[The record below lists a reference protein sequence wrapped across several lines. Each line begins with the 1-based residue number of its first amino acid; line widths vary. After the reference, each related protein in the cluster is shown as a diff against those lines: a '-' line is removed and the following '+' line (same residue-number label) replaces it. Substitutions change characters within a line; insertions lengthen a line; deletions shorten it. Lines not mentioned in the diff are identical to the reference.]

1 MADRP
6 ISRRTF
12 LVVFAAGAA
21 AACAPAQTSA
31 PAAKPTEAPKVA
43 EAAKPAEKAAEKPA
57 AQAAPAAPAA
67 ASGKPFTIVDGA
79 EPNSLDPP
87 IGTAGP
93 IGHAMRGMLEGLV
106 TFNGAMEPVPQ
117 LATEWQSTPDLKT
130 WTFKLRSG
138 VKFHDGTPFN
148 SEAVKFSV
156 MRIMDPEVASTRRSS
171 YEMIEEIQ
179 TPDAQTA
186 VFVLKTPQPDM
197 PALLGDRSAMIV
209 SPTAAQRIGT
219 KEFGRQPVGTGQF
232 VFKDWVP
239 KTRIELA
246 PNPEY
251 WGPKPKV
258 GSLIYR
264 PIPEGAARVAALR
277 TGEADVVMKL
287 PPEDLAMLQSDQ
299 NLTIVSQPSL
309 TQVVGQWQVG
319 KPPFGDVR
327 VRKAANMAIDRE
339 AIVKNVLTGV
349 AEVPRGPAST
359 RLAGAA
365 QLDPIP
371 FDPEAS
377 KRLLAEAGF
386 GDGFSGDFI
395 YISGRWA
402 KDDQVAEVVV
412 NYLSKVGIR
421 LNIKKVEQAEHNAM
435 LAWDPD
441 THNNDMIMPV
451 RTSQYLDYH
460 LYRLY
465 HSAATKANAA
475 QRSGYSNAEV
485 DRLIDEARQS
495 ADPARR
501 NPLYQQ
507 ASKTIWDEHA
517 LPWIVDLSSAMGS
530 RKSATGWEYLPLEEI
545 VVTNAEK
552 A

>member
-1 MADRP
+1 MADRL
-6 ISRRTF
+6 ISRRAL
-12 LVVFAAGAA
+12 LVLFAATAA
-21 AACAPAQTSA
+21 AACAPAQSSA
-31 PAAKPTEAPKVA
+31 PAAKPTEAPKA
-43 EAAKPAEKAAEKPA
+43 APQPPGAAKPAAT
-57 AQAAPAAPAA
+57 AQAAPAAAG
-67 ASGKPFTIVDGA
+67 SGKPFTIVDGA

-106 TFNGAMEPVPQ
+106 TFNGNMEPVPQ
-117 LATEWQSTPDLKT
+117 LATGWESTPDLKT

-186 VFVLKTPQPDM
+186 VFVLKSSQPDM

-209 SPTAAQRIGT
+209 SPTAVEKIGN

-232 VFKDWVP
+232 VFKEWTP

-246 PNPEY
+246 PNPDY

-258 GSLIYR
+258 GSLVYR

-277 TGEADVVMKL
+277 TGEADIVMKL

-299 NLTIVSQPSL
+299 NVTVMIQPSL

-327 VRKAANMAIDRE
+327 VRKAANMAIDRQ

-349 AEVPRGPAST
+349 ADVPRGPAST

-412 NYLSKVGIR
+412 NYLSKVGIK
-421 LNIKKVEQAEHNAM
+421 LNIRKVEQAEHNAM

-441 THNNDMIMPV
+441 THNSDMIMPI

-485 DRLIDEARQS
+485 DRLIEEARKS
-495 ADPARR
+495 ADPAVR

-507 ASKTIWDEHA
+507 ASKIIWEDNA
-517 LPWIVDLSSAMGS
+517 LPWIIDLSSAMGS

>member
-1 MADRP
+1 
-6 ISRRTF
+6 
-12 LVVFAAGAA
+12 
-21 AACAPAQTSA
+21 
-31 PAAKPTEAPKVA
+31 
-43 EAAKPAEKAAEKPA
+43 
-57 AQAAPAAPAA
+57 
-67 ASGKPFTIVDGA
+67 
-79 EPNSLDPP
+79 
-87 IGTAGP
+87 
-93 IGHAMRGMLEGLV
+93 MRGMLEGLV
-106 TFNGAMEPVPQ
+106 TFNDKMEPIPQ
-117 LATEWQSTPDLKT
+117 LATGWESTPDLKT
-130 WTFKLRSG
+130 WMFKLRSG

-186 VFVLKTPQPDM
+186 VFVLKSSQPDM

-209 SPTAAQRIGT
+209 SPTAVQKIGN
-219 KEFGRQPVGTGQF
+219 KEFGRQAVGTGQF
-232 VFKDWVP
+232 VFKEWTP

-246 PNPEY
+246 PNPDY

-258 GSLIYR
+258 GSLVYR

-277 TGEADVVMKL
+277 TGEADIVMKL

-299 NLTIVSQPSL
+299 NVTITIQPSL

-327 VRKAANMAIDRE
+327 VRKAANMAIDRQ

-349 AEVPRGPAST
+349 ADVPRGPAST

-412 NYLSKVGIR
+412 NYLSKVGIK
-421 LNIKKVEQAEHNAM
+421 LNIRKVEQAEHNAM

-441 THNNDMIMPV
+441 THNSDMIMPI

-485 DRLIDEARQS
+485 DRLIEDARKS
-495 ADPARR
+495 ADPAVR

-507 ASKTIWDEHA
+507 ASKIIWEDHA
-517 LPWIVDLSSAMGS
+517 LPWIIDLSSAMGS